1 MHPEI
6 NRFTIRV
13 YGLLINQQN
22 QVLLVHERMP
32 EMEFTKFP
40 GGGLEFGEG
49 TADCLI
55 REFKEETGLDVQ
67 VKRHLYTT
75 DFFQQSAFRKTD
87 QLIAIYYLLNSV
99 ETQIELPENE
109 IVIDIGGRKEYLRF
123 FWVDINELTEDL
135 VSFPIDKLLISKIK
149 EGELGRLA

>member
-13 YGLLINQQN
+13 YGLLINEQN

-32 EMEFTKFP
+32 EIEFTKFP

-87 QLIAIYYLLNSV
+87 QLIAIYYLLN
-99 ETQIELPENE
+99 
-109 IVIDIGGRKEYLRF
+109 
-123 FWVDINELTEDL
+123 
-135 VSFPIDKLLISKIK
+135 
-149 EGELGRLA
+149 

>member
-1 MHPEI
+1 MHSEI
-6 NRFTIRV
+6 NKFTIRV
-13 YGLLINQQN
+13 YGLLINEQN

-32 EMEFTKFP
+32 ELEFTKFP

-49 TADCLI
+49 TIECLI

-67 VKRHLYTT
+67 VIRHLYTT

-87 QLIAIYYLLNSV
+87 QLIAIYYLLSPLNKI
-99 ETQIELPENE
+99 IELPENE

-123 FWVDINELTEDL
+123 FWVDLNDL
-135 VSFPIDKLLISKIK
+135 SIERVTFPIDKLLISKINS
-149 EGELGRLA
+149 GELGRLA

>member
-1 MHPEI
+1 MHLEI

-13 YGLLINQQN
+13 YGLLINEQN

-55 REFKEETGLDVQ
+55 REFKEETDLDVQ

-87 QLIAIYYLLNSV
+87 QLIAIYYLLNSI

-123 FWVDINELTEDL
+123 FWVDINDLTEDL
-135 VSFPIDKLLISKIK
+135 VSFPIDKLLVSKIK
-149 EGELGRLA
+149 AGELGRLA

>member
-1 MHPEI
+1 MHSEI
-6 NRFTIRV
+6 NKFTIRV
-13 YGLLINQQN
+13 YGLLMNEQN

-32 EMEFTKFP
+32 ELEFTKFP

-49 TADCLI
+49 TIDCLI

-67 VKRHLYTT
+67 VIRHLYTT

-87 QLIAIYYLLNSV
+87 QLMAIYYLLKSV
-99 ETQIELPENE
+99 NNQIELPQNE

-123 FWVDINELTEDL
+123 FWVDLNELATDL
-135 VSFPIDKLLISKIK
+135 VSFPVDKLLISKIK
-149 EGELGRLA
+149 SGELGRLA